1 MLLMDRFLV
10 KRVPGG
16 ILEKRE
22 EEQTEGPAE
31 LGENEESS
39 KKRPRREP
47 PGSSVNLATPSW
59 RCIRAEGLDCGYTV
73 LFGKAEAD
81 EIFRE
86 LEQEVEYFTGALA
99 KVQVFG
105 KWHSVPRKQAT
116 YGDPGLAYTFS
127 GLTLSPKPWIPV
139 LERVRDRVSLVTG
152 QTFNFVLV
160 NRYKDGYDHIGE
172 HRDDER
178 ELAPGSPI
186 ASVSFGACRDFF
198 FRHKDSRGKN
208 PSRKV
213 EVVRLQLA
221 HGSLLMMNHPTN
233 AHWYHSLPVRKKVL
247 APRVNLTFRK
257 ILPTRK

>member
-1 MLLMDRFLV
+1 MDRFLV
-10 KRVPGG
+10 RADQGDLQGG
-16 ILEKRE
+16 E
-22 EEQTEGPAE
+22 EEPAPAE
-31 LGENEESS
+31 GAS
-39 KKRPRREP
+39 RRLQS
-47 PGSSVNLATPSW
+47 PGW
-59 RCIRAEGLDCGYTV
+59 RHLRAEGLNCDYTV

-116 YGDPGLAYTFS
+116 YGDAGLTYTFS
-127 GLTLSPKPWIPV
+127 GLTLTPKPWIPV
-139 LERVRDRVSLVTG
+139 LERVRDRVCRVTG
-152 QTFNFVLV
+152 QTFNFVLI
-160 NRYKDGYDHIGE
+160 NRYKDGCDHIGE

-178 ELAPGSPI
+178 ELAPQSPI
-186 ASVSFGACRDFF
+186 ASVSFGACRDFV
-198 FRHKDSRGKN
+198 FRHRLSRGK
-208 PSRKV
+208 RTRRTV
-213 EVVRLQLA
+213 EAVRLQLA